1 VECKAFRVWV
11 YQQRE
16 PPRQPPAPFRT
27 PHAPALWSL
36 CIRFLFFR
44 ALESP
49 YCFEGPLFDRVLA
62 LFFWAFEMRDNKLGT
77 CTLVT
82 EPKPQKAKC
91 IWSKVTQA
99 KKSQVQFAVCSL
111 CRGHLFWFLYVVS
124 VVPGRCK
131 WGIGDWGLGMRGDE
145 LQIRN

>member
-1 VECKAFRVWV
+1 MTGGASHLAS
-11 YQQRE
+11 
-16 PPRQPPAPFRT
+16 PPRHFGRLT
-27 PHAPALWSL
+27 HLHFGLCALGF
-36 CIRFLFFR
+36 CFLGLWK
-44 ALESP
+44 ALI
-49 YCFEGPLFDRVLA
+49 CFEGPLFDRVLA

-131 WGIGDWGLGMRGDE
+131 WGIGDWGLETRGDK